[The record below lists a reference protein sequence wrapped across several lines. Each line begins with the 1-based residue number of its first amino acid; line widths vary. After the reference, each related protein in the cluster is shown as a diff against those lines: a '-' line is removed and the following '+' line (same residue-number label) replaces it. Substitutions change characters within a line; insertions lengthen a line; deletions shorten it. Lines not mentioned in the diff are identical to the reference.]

1 MTVLDW
7 LPSVAWAV
15 FVGWSVSRPGSGRPA
30 TVPAEPAPLP
40 VESHG
45 RHRWED
51 RAAAPAIPAGTKE
64 APTPIT
70 EPITAPAQPGNGG
83 RP

>member
-15 FVGWSVSRPGSGRPA
+15 FVAWSISRPEPKPA
-30 TVPAEPAPLP
+30 
-40 VESHG
+40 G
-45 RHRWED
+45 RHR
-51 RAAAPAIPAGTKE
+51 AAPAIPAGTKE

-83 RP
+83 KR

>member
-1 MTVLDW
+1 MHLVGAMGAVWLAVMVLAGRGE
-7 LPSVAWAV
+7 L
-15 FVGWSVSRPGSGRPA
+15 VSSPA
-30 TVPAEPAPLP
+30 TVHTEPVPP
-40 VESHG
+40 VEESHG

-83 RP
+83 KR